1 MPSTFNVGT
10 STDLGYDKI
19 TENDAALR
27 QIMRLRGF
35 SLMTN
40 ILQDYAKDVEVTI
53 LVRFH
58 FLRTPFDSLK
68 VDLSKALEAMVKWPL
83 IQRNKVDDSK
93 IRVPVQVCAESENEG
108 MRSLSLKVCSCRPW
122 GSHVGSH
129 QTPSFLNIGIPLR

>member
-1 MPSTFNVGT
+1 MLSTLNVGA
-10 STDLGYDKI
+10 STDLGHDKI

-53 LVRFH
+53 LVCFH
-58 FLRTPFDSLK
+58 FLRASFDSLK

-108 MRSLSLKVCSCRPW
+108 MRSLSLKVCS
-122 GSHVGSH
+122 
-129 QTPSFLNIGIPLR
+129 